1 MFNFTVGVMRWWWRV
16 SFYALYP
23 LGTDRYPPFS
33 LASDDDYPADL
44 SVQYPER
51 LSRVKVIFKWWLL
64 AIPHYI
70 IMMLFVGMQALL
82 ENAIQTL
89 LLGIDVLR
97 FGDSANEEVA
107 KHGIALITI
116 GASSLP
122 FAAIAAVGLMG
133 ALVLIAAVTLLFRG
147 RYPTDIFDLVM
158 GMQRWSYRVAGYS
171 GLLYD
176 DYPHPSAS
184 SRNRLIRSHR
194 IDSLHPQGLSCTPM
208 LFAITPTA
216 PYDFDLT
223 VGSMTYFQTRH
234 AADMFED
241 GVLRRVLSLSGKP
254 ALVSVRSVGSVDAP
268 KLAVEVIGEDLTS
281 ADTEEVLRLV
291 RRMLATDADIAAF
304 YAMALDDPR
313 LVPLVR
319 NMYGLRP
326 TCAPTAYEALV
337 LAILGQQISTHVARM
352 LRNLIIET
360 YGDRVT
366 IGGEMLH
373 SFPRPHTIAEAGVE
387 GLRAIKFSR
396 RKAEYI
402 TGISQQIVSG
412 ELSLEAMR
420 DMPDDEIVSNLMA
433 LRGVGAWTAHWM
445 LMRAFGRPDGFPQG
459 DLALQRMMG
468 ILVGDG
474 APMPPDEA
482 LAYSERW
489 SPWRSW
495 VTTYMFGAGRTGR
508 FAEIVAGK

>member
-1 MFNFTVGVMRWWWRV
+1 MN
-16 SFYALYP
+16 
-23 LGTDRYPPFS
+23 
-33 LASDDDYPADL
+33 
-44 SVQYPER
+44 
-51 LSRVKVIFKWWLL
+51 
-64 AIPHYI
+64 
-70 IMMLFVGMQALL
+70 
-82 ENAIQTL
+82 
-89 LLGIDVLR
+89 
-97 FGDSANEEVA
+97 
-107 KHGIALITI
+107 
-116 GASSLP
+116 
-122 FAAIAAVGLMG
+122 
-133 ALVLIAAVTLLFRG
+133 
-147 RYPTDIFDLVM
+147 
-158 GMQRWSYRVAGYS
+158 YS
-171 GLLYD
+171 
-176 DYPHPSAS
+176 
-184 SRNRLIRSHR
+184 
-194 IDSLHPQGLSCTPM
+194 T
-208 LFAITPTA
+208 FEITPTA

-223 VGSMTYFQTRH
+223 VGSMTFFQERH

-254 ALVSVRSVGSVDAP
+254 ALVSVRSVGSVDVP
-268 KLAVEVIGEDLTS
+268 KLAVEISGDNLTS
-281 ADTEEVLRLV
+281 HDTDEALSLV
-291 RRMLATDADIAAF
+291 RRMLSTDADIAPF
-304 YAMALDDPR
+304 YDMALDDPH
-313 LVPLVR
+313 LAPMIR

-360 YGDRVT
+360 YGDRIT
-366 IGGEMLH
+366 ISGETLH
-373 SFPRPHTIAEAGVE
+373 AFPLPQTLADAGPD
-387 GLRAIKFSR
+387 GLRSIKFSM

-420 DMPDDEIVSNLMA
+420 DLPDDEIVSGLLA

-468 ILVGDG
+468 VLVGDG
-474 APMPPDEA
+474 SPMPPDDA

-508 FAEIVAGK
+508 FAEIVSGE